1 MLYAI
6 LKERKINEET
16 NEVDSITY
24 TCIPIVMIDNEPNI
38 IITFSADGKNYTRN
52 YRLNAMVNCINV
64 CSETQLGLYYNF
76 LQELAPRDILTQD
89 YIGFPCAKGWL
100 G

>member
-38 IITFSADGKNYTRN
+38 IITFSADGKNYARN
-52 YRLNAMVNCINV
+52 YRLNAMANCINV
-64 CSETQLGLYYNF
+64 CSETQLGLYYSF